1 MTKGMVENWALVGCW
16 MTKGMVENWALFG
29 CWMTKGM
36 VENWAMVGCWMTKSM
51 VENWALF
58 VYIFVSVPSQN
69 SMSFYCYHFRVQ
81 APVRSKI
88 GICCLSTKQ
97 TALRNQSKDCLLRI
111 KIICLSEGTCLPEN
125 CCFSDLAL

>member
-1 MTKGMVENWALVGCW
+1 LFGCWTTKGMVDNWA
-16 MTKGMVENWALFG
+16 MFG

-36 VENWAMVGCWMTKSM
+36 VGCWMAKGM
-51 VENWALF
+51 VENWASF

-69 SMSFYCYHFRVQ
+69 SMSFYCYHFTVQ
-81 APVRSKI
+81 ALVWSKI